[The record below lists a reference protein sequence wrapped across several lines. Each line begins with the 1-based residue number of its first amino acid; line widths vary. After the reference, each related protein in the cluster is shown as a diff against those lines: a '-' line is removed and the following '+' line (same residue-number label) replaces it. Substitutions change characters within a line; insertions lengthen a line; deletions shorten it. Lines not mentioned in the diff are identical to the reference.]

1 MRIMPVLAAA
11 MTVAA
16 ITMSAGAP
24 YAAVA
29 QHLRV
34 QRNDSVEVLRLHA
47 NAQVTMEQALTQP
60 ELPPFVSG
68 FTLDGQDL
76 VKVATPSRD

>member
-16 ITMSAGAP
+16 ITMSAGAS

-29 QHLRV
+29 RDLQV
-34 QRNDSVEVLRLHA
+34 QRTDSAEVLRLDAHA
-47 NAQVTMEQALTQP
+47 QIAMEQALTQP
-60 ELPPFVSG
+60 DLPPFVSA
-68 FTLDGQDL
+68 FTLDETVL
-76 VKVATPSRD
+76 VRAATPNRG